1 MVVGPGGGLG
11 PVPLVM
17 IFSVVVVGVVV
28 VGVVVVG
35 PV

>member
-1 MVVGPGGGLG
+1 MVVGPGGSVG
-11 PVPLVM
+11 PVPLVV

>member
-1 MVVGPGGGLG
+1 MVVDPGGSVG
-11 PVPLVM
+11 PVPLVV